1 MSQDAYPLAWPD
13 GWPRTAI
20 ASLKDGRST
29 FAKRDSS
36 VRFGS
41 TSPITFGQAK
51 ESLLNAVHALGG
63 KMPVISTNFQVGRD
77 GFPIAGKG
85 RRPEDEGIAV
95 YFTRAGKPYVMARDA
110 YHRAE
115 DNMRSLAL
123 ALESLHTLERHGG
136 GVMTERA
143 FQGFVALPSPKKPHE
158 ILGVPATAGPDEIK
172 RAHRAKIV
180 GAHPDQ
186 SGTHAAA
193 AEINA
198 ARDAMLKAHA

>member
-1 MSQDAYPLAWPD
+1 MSADAYPLAWPD
-13 GWPRTAI
+13 GWPRTAPG
-20 ASLKDGRST
+20 ALKDGRST
-29 FAKRDSS
+29 FAKRGSS
-36 VRFGS
+36 AHYGS
-41 TSPITFGQAK
+41 APITFGQAK
-51 ESLLNAVHALGG
+51 ESLLNAVQALGG
-63 KMPVISTNFQVGRD
+63 RSPVISTNFQVGRD
-77 GFPIAGKG
+77 GFPVAGKG

-110 YHRAE
+110 YRRAE

-136 GVMTERA
+136 GIMTERA

-158 ILGVPATAGPDEIK
+158 VLGVQPGAAADEVRK
-172 RAHRAKIV
+172 AWRAKIAD
-180 GAHPDQ
+180 AHPDK

-198 ARDAMLKAHA
+198 ARDAMLRASA